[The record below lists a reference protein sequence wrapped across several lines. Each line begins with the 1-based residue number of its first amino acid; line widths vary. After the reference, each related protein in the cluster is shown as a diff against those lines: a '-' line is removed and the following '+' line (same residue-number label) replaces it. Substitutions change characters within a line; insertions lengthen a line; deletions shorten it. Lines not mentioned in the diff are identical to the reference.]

1 MKKNTTIKS
10 LLPSTKRRNCLMG
23 SLAILSLVTL
33 SACGWRVRGKIDL
46 PYKTMFLSGT
56 MTPEFRYELEMYLRI
71 NDVELVSKVQDA
83 EVVLEILTEQHAK
96 QMLAYN
102 SLGQITAYRII
113 SRIAFR
119 LFYPDGIEIIPES
132 DIYLTRDVEYN
143 PSNIQSFDAL
153 VAEFI
158 KTLRTDIVNQLMRR
172 LTSVKKLPTQERSR
186 KTITP
191 KEDQR

>member
-1 MKKNTTIKS
+1 MKKITTKS
-10 LLPSTKRRNCLMG
+10 LLLSAKRRECLAG
-23 SLAILSLVTL
+23 GLAILSLATL
-33 SACGWRVRGKIDL
+33 NACGWRVRGKIDL

-56 MTPEFRYELEMYLRI
+56 MTPEFRNELEMYLRI
-71 NDVELVSKVQDA
+71 NDMVLVSRVQDA
-83 EVVLEILTEQHAK
+83 EVVLEIVTEQHAK
-96 QMLAYN
+96 QVLAYN
-102 SLGQITAYRII
+102 GLGQITAYRII

-119 LFYPDGIEIIPES
+119 LFYPNGIEIIPES

-153 VAEFI
+153 VNEFI

-186 KTITP
+186 KTISP